1 MTAPRDTTQS
11 PLASQWAWHYT
22 TRTAHRAIK
31 PSGYLLPTASGFEP
45 VERYLLWFSMN
56 DVFEPSA
63 LRYITTPDGL
73 RRRATVHE
81 MMRAGRGLVRYGY
94 SPYRLLRGIEL
105 LHAARIDAAEMDL
118 FHRAGRAMGANSAIW
133 LVSIRSIP
141 VGALIVEFMNHAG
154 DWMRVADGDGLR

>member
-11 PLASQWAWHYT
+11 PLASHWAWHYT
-22 TRTAHRAIK
+22 TRAAHRAIRL
-31 PSGYLLPTASGFEP
+31 SGYLLPTASGFEP
-45 VERYLLWFSMN
+45 VERYLSWFSMN

-118 FHRAGRAMGANSAIW
+118 FMRAGRAMGANPSLW
-133 LVSIRSIP
+133 LASIKPIP
-141 VGALIVEFMNHAG
+141 IGALIVEFMNQAG
-154 DWMRVADGDGLR
+154 QWVRVADGDGLR

>member
-1 MTAPRDTTQS
+1 MTAPHGTRPA
-11 PLASQWAWHYT
+11 PLAHSWAWHYT

-31 PSGYLLPTASGFEP
+31 LSGFLLPTASGFEP

-73 RRRATVHE
+73 RRRATVPE

-118 FHRAGRAMGANSAIW
+118 FMRAGRAMGANPSLW
-133 LVSIRSIP
+133 LASIKPIP
-141 VGALIVEFMNHAG
+141 IGALIVEFMNQAG
-154 DWMRVADGDGLR
+154 QWVRVADGDGLR